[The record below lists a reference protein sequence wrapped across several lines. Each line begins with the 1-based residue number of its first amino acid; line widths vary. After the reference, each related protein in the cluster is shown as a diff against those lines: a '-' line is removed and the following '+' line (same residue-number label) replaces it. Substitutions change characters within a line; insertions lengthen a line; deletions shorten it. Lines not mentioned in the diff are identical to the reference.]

1 MTLLGLGMESPHKP
15 ENEAERLEALNAS
28 QLLDSSKEAVF
39 DNLTLLVSKYF
50 DIPVVAISLVDEV
63 RQWFK
68 SIQGLDVCETCRDIS
83 FCGHVIYQGSPLII
97 SDARTDNRFFDN
109 PLVTNS
115 PNIVFYAGV
124 PIRYA
129 HKGEVYYL
137 GTLCVIDHVKRS
149 FSPEELEMLG
159 RFAFLLESLIET
171 RLPAK
176 KFDALSRQLGRDS
189 IELEDIEDN
198 IRHLQ
203 TVSETDLLTELPNR
217 RYLKRILDEDWFN
230 DQRQKNICLM
240 MIDLDNFKQV
250 NDLHGHHLGD
260 MILKNVAHG
269 LKSLV
274 RTGQDTLCRFGGD
287 EFILVSFN
295 QDNEGYTTLAEK
307 ILNHFIEHPVH
318 ADFKDITVS
327 IGGCVTS
334 DKTLEFESLLQV
346 ADTRLYLAK
355 AAGKNK
361 VEFETLG

>member
-1 MTLLGLGMESPHKP
+1 MESPHTP
-15 ENEAERLEALNAS
+15 ANETERLEALNAS

-50 DIPVVAISLVDEV
+50 DIPIVAISLVDEV

-83 FCGHVIYQGSPLII
+83 FCGHVIYQGSPLLIP
-97 SDARTDNRFFDN
+97 DARTDNRFFDN
-109 PLVTNS
+109 PLVTDS
-115 PNIVFYAGV
+115 PNIVFYAGI

-129 HKGEVYYL
+129 YKGQVYNL

-149 FSPEELEMLG
+149 FSPEDLEILG

-176 KFDALSRQLGRDS
+176 KFAALSSQLGRDS
-189 IELEDIEDN
+189 IEIEDIQDN

-230 DQRQKNICLM
+230 DMRQKNICLM
-240 MIDLDNFKQV
+240 IIDLDNFKQV

-274 RTGQDTLCRFGGD
+274 RMGQDTLCRFGGD

-295 QDNEGYTTLAEK
+295 QDLNGYATMAEK
-307 ILNHFIEHPVH
+307 ILDHFLEQPVH
-318 ADFKDITVS
+318 ADFEDITVS
-327 IGGCVTS
+327 IGACITS
-334 DKTLEFESLLQV
+334 DKTRVFDDLLQI
-346 ADTRLYLAK
+346 ADTKLYQAK
-355 AAGKNK
+355 AEGKNK
-361 VEFETLG
+361 VEFEELA

>member
-1 MTLLGLGMESPHKP
+1 MESPYKP
-15 ENEAERLEALNAS
+15 ANETERLEALNAS

-39 DNLTLLVSKYF
+39 DNLTILVSKYF
-50 DIPVVAISLVDEV
+50 DIPIVAISLVDEV

-68 SIQGLDVCETCRDIS
+68 SIQGLDVCETSRDIS
-83 FCGHVIYQGSPLII
+83 FCGHVIYQGSPMII
-97 SDARTDNRFFDN
+97 SDARIDDRFFDN
-109 PLVTNS
+109 PLVIHS

-129 HKGEVYYL
+129 YKGQVYYL
-137 GTLCVIDHVKRS
+137 GTLCIIDHVKRS

-159 RFAFLLESLIET
+159 RFAFLLESLIES

-217 RYLKRILDEDWFN
+217 RYLKRILDEDWF
-230 DQRQKNICLM
+230 DDMRQKNICLM

-260 MILKNVAHG
+260 MILKNVAHE

-274 RTGQDTLCRFGGD
+274 RTGDDTLCRFGGD
-287 EFILVSFN
+287 EFILISFN
-295 QDNEGYTTLAEK
+295 QDLDGYAKLAEK
-307 ILNHFIEHPVH
+307 ILDHFIEHPVH
-318 ADFKDITVS
+318 ADFEEITVS
-327 IGGCVTS
+327 IGACITS
-334 DKTLEFESLLQV
+334 DKTLVFDDLLQA
-346 ADTRLYLAK
+346 ADTQLYVAK
-355 AAGKNK
+355 AGGKNK
-361 VEFETLG
+361 VEFEKLA